1 MTAYNVMR
9 KWNLKFSGARGE
21 DAETFLMRDI
31 LRCLPFFL
39 SGIALHWFRGRR
51 DRLSTWA
58 AFRSAWRMRFG
69 DPDFQFALRDEITR
83 RTQGEQESVADYLTC
98 LRAMYDR
105 LSSPWSATEQISY
118 AFRNMLPR
126 LQIAMRR
133 EEVDDL
139 DALEDLATRIEAS
152 HQLAQR
158 YRAPPTPDK
167 SLFPDLAY
175 RSPRY
180 VNRPTRRQDAI
191 AALATTFPPPATD
204 RIRPSRVSTAK
215 CWNCNGIG
223 HLSRDCEAAPRMHC
237 YRCDRAEV
245 TLRTCPD
252 CSGKE

>member
-9 KWNLKFSGARGE
+9 KWNLKFFGCARGRRR
-21 DAETFLMRDI
+21 DDI

-58 AFRSAWRMRFG
+58 AFRFAWRIRFG

-83 RTQGEQESVADYLTC
+83 QTQGEQESVADYLT
-98 LRAMYDR
+98 A
-105 LSSPWSATEQISY
+105 AEQISY

-180 VNRPTRRQDAI
+180 VNRPARRPDAI
-191 AALATTFPPPATD
+191 AALDTSSSSVESRGRPRAGKDGERIPPQRPRPPRACDSGYGLHATRD
-204 RIRPSRVSTAK
+204 RQDPTVACI
-215 CWNCNGIG
+215 
-223 HLSRDCEAAPRMHC
+223 
-237 YRCDRAEV
+237 DREM
-245 TLRTCPD
+245 L
-252 CSGKE
+252 EL